1 MVDFGCGRCN
11 YIMNAGK
18 AGFDVK
24 GFDGNPYTPQITGG
38 FAQSLD
44 LIVEQDLKRKFDWVQ
59 SLEVG
64 EHIPPNKTTIFVE
77 NLVRHAEKG
86 MILSWGVIG
95 QGGFAHINTKSNQ
108 EVIDIMRAYGFEYDH
123 AAAMRFRSLPNVQW
137 FQNSLMVFRK
147 VTKSSSTAVN
157 TNYALVKKALVEKYQ
172 CQ

>member
-147 VTKSSSTAVN
+147 V
-157 TNYALVKKALVEKYQ
+157 EKN
-172 CQ
+172 